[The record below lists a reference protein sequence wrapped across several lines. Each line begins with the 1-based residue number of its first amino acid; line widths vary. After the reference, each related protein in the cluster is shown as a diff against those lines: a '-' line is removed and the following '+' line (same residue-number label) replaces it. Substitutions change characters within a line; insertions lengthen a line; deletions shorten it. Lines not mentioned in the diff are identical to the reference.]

1 MNKSP
6 IREETFKLIYSQEIQ
21 KDEKK
26 TQINLYLENNNIENP
41 YDRKY
46 IINVTKGVQKKSK
59 EIEEIISRNLK
70 EGWSIERIAKIDLA
84 LLKLG
89 IYEILYMDKPYKVII
104 SEIVELAKR
113 YGEETSPSFINGIIA
128 KIVQIDE
135 KISDGGQNGI

>member
-46 IINVTKGVQKKSK
+46 IINVTKGVQKSQRKLK
-59 EIEEIISRNLK
+59 RLFQEI
-70 EGWSIERIAKIDLA
+70 
-84 LLKLG
+84 
-89 IYEILYMDKPYKVII
+89 
-104 SEIVELAKR
+104 
-113 YGEETSPSFINGIIA
+113 
-128 KIVQIDE
+128 
-135 KISDGGQNGI
+135 